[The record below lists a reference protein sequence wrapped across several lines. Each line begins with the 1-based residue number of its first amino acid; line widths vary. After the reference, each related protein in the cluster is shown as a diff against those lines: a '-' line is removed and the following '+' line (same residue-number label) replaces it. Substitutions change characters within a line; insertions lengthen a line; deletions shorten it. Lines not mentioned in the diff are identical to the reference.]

1 MKRLSKADRGALER
15 AIALTLAERDLMRVA
30 QVREMLKTRPR
41 DEVGHFC
48 AYHRQCEVLRPKPW
62 QPVPANSYVTVTDRD
77 DEALGPVSGRA
88 AAAELLRRLLAARL
102 SRFEPDPLN
111 ALARVA
117 AERAKSAPGKFSP
130 SDSPTKSSPQ
140 RGLT

>member
-1 MKRLSKADRGALER
+1 LSKVDREALER

-30 QVREMLKTRPR
+30 QVRDMLKTRPR

-62 QPVPANSYVTVTDRD
+62 QPVPANGYVTVTDRD

-88 AAAELLRRLLAARL
+88 AAAELLRRLLAAKL

-111 ALARVA
+111 ALARVE
-117 AERAKSAPGKFSP
+117 AEWAAKSEPSTVAP
-130 SDSPTKSSPQ
+130 SDSPPTPSPPI
-140 RGLT
+140 

>member
-1 MKRLSKADRGALER
+1 MKRLSKADREALER

-30 QVREMLKTRPR
+30 QVRDMLKTRPR

-77 DEALGPVSGRA
+77 DEALGQVSGRA
-88 AAAELLRRLLAARL
+88 AAAELLRRRLAAKL
-102 SRFEPDPLN
+102 SRFEPAPLN
-111 ALARVA
+111 GAAHVA
-117 AERAKSAPGKFSP
+117 TA
-130 SDSPTKSSPQ
+130 
-140 RGLT
+140 